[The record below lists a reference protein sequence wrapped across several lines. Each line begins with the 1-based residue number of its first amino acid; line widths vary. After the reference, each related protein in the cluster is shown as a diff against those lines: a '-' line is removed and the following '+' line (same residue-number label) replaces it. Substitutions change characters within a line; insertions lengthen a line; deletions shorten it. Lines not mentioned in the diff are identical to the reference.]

1 MKLLLFKKKK
11 KPGEHCASQWDSR
24 TKCPRPA
31 AYAQT
36 LTPHRAGGRKFKVK
50 ASADY
55 SASGEGLLPGLQTA
69 TLSLCPRMAKRE
81 RAPVSSSPHEDPNPA
96 TGLHPRDL
104 I

>member
-55 SASGEGLLPGLQTA
+55 SDYSVSGEGLLPGLQTA

-81 RAPVSSSPHEDPNPA
+81 RAPVSSSP
-96 TGLHPRDL
+96 
-104 I
+104 

>member
-1 MKLLLFKKKK
+1 MKLPLFKKKK
-11 KPGEHCASQWDSR
+11 KPGEHCASQWNSR
-24 TKCPRPA
+24 TNRPHPA

-81 RAPVSSSPHEDPNPA
+81 RVPVSSSPHEDPNPA